1 MRITTESLTFVN
13 PSASLV
19 QIIPINIYIKVNF
32 KFMTALYSTNQNF
45 NQKCNIEKNTKY
57 VFSEFTMYAWHDM
70 TCTYICMLNVVSM
83 MQRDTDYYATA
94 RSQH

>member
-19 QIIPINIYIKVNF
+19 QIYPINIYMKVNF

-45 NQKCNIEKNTKY
+45 NQKCNIEKIQN
-57 VFSEFTMYAWHDM
+57 MYLVNLP
-70 TCTYICMLNVVSM
+70 CTHG
-83 MQRDTDYYATA
+83 TT
-94 RSQH
+94 